1 VNRDKNKDEPLK
13 ESRKGKKVA
22 RGAIQTIGGAI
33 PFVGGLFSA
42 VAGAWSESEQERVN
56 RFFQDWIDM
65 LKDELKEKEAT
76 IIEIMARLDLQD
88 EKISKRVDSKEYQS
102 LIKKTFRDW
111 AGAESEKKRE
121 FIRNILSNA
130 AATDISSDDVVR
142 LFIDWINDSVD

>member
-1 VNRDKNKDEPLK
+1 MNRDKNKDEPLK